1 MKRFIYILSALW
13 IITACETQVDPN
25 LSEPA
30 NIVVIDAWLTNQG
43 TTQHI
48 NVTRS
53 QAYFEN
59 TTPPKIPGAVVT
71 VTDLTDPAQTPYVF
85 QETEERYT
93 WVSQDNNPLGIIGH
107 TYELE
112 VVIDGVTYTST
123 SVLND
128 VPAIDSISFRLEEG
142 NSFFDDLIFAEFF
155 ATDLEGPDDTYWIR
169 SWKNGQYLGEPDEIV
184 VAYDAAFSSDP
195 DNDNLPFIQPIRDA
209 PSPFETAHSGDFMS
223 PYYLPDTLLVRNDTI
238 FHRDG
243 FRFGVID
250 GEIILVDEEN
260 EVISEDIAEISLDS
274 DQYTFRNDTLFVAGD
289 SVYVEIH
296 SISNDAWFFLNQ
308 VIIETTRTGGFG
320 ALFAT
325 PLANVSTNIVPETP
339 ENRVAG
345 FFNIAA
351 VSGEGRR
358 LNTEEEIRVLF

>member
-1 MKRFIYILSALW
+1 MKKFIYLLASLW
-13 IITACETQVDPN
+13 LFTGCETQVNPN

-43 TTQHI
+43 NTQHI

-53 QAYFEN
+53 QAYFEDE
-59 TTPPKIPGAVVT
+59 TPPKIPGAVVT
-71 VTDLTDPAQTPYVF
+71 ISDLTDPGLAPYEF
-85 QETEERYT
+85 QETDERYT
-93 WVSQDNNPLGIIGH
+93 WNSTDGNPLGIIGH

-123 SVLND
+123 TTMED
-128 VPAIDSISFRLEEG
+128 VPAIDSVTFRLEEG

-155 ATDLEGPDDTYWIR
+155 ATDLEGVDDTYWIR
-169 SWKNGQYLGEPDEIV
+169 SWKNGQYLGEPDEIA
-184 VAYDAAFSSDP
+184 VAYDAAFGSDP

-209 PSPFETAHSGDFMS
+209 PNPFEQAHSGDFIS
-223 PYYLPDTLLVRNDTI
+223 PYLLPDTLLITNDTI
-238 FHRDG
+238 FHREG
-243 FRFGVID
+243 GIFGVLD
-250 GEIILVDEEN
+250 GERILIDEEN
-260 EVISEDIAEISLDS
+260 EVVSEDIDEISLENE
-274 DQYTFRNDTLFVAGD
+274 QYRISNDTLFVAGD

-325 PLANVSTNIVPETP
+325 PLANVSTNIIPETP

-345 FFNIAA
+345 FFNMAA

-358 LNTEEEIRVLF
+358 LNSEEDVRVLF

>member
-1 MKRFIYILSALW
+1 MKKFIYLLAALW
-13 IITACETQVDPN
+13 IFTGCETEVNPN

-30 NIVVIDAWLTNQG
+30 NIVVVDAWLTNQG
-43 TTQHI
+43 LTQHI

-59 TTPPKIPGAVVT
+59 EAPPKIADAVVT
-71 VTDLTDPAQTPYVF
+71 VTDLTDPGIAPYVF

-93 WVSQDNNPLGIIGH
+93 WHSTDGNPLGIVGH

-112 VVIDGVTYTST
+112 VVVDGVTYMSRTT
-123 SVLND
+123 MND
-128 VPAIDSISFRLEEG
+128 VPEIDSLTFRLEEG
-142 NSFFDDLIFAEFF
+142 NSFFDDLIIAEFF
-155 ATDLEGPDDTYWIR
+155 ATDLEGVDDTYWIR

-184 VAYDAAFSSDP
+184 VAYDAAFGADP
-195 DNDNLPFIQPIRDA
+195 DNDNLLFIQPIRDA
-209 PSPFETAHSGDFMS
+209 PNPFESAHSGDLLS
-223 PYYLPDTLLVRNDTI
+223 PYMLPDTFLISRDTI
-238 FHRDG
+238 FDRSG
-243 FRFGVID
+243 SIYGIIS
-250 GEIILVDEEN
+250 EEMILVDDEN
-260 EVISEDIAEISLDS
+260 EYVSEDIDVIPLEDER
-274 DQYTFRNDTLFVAGD
+274 YTLRNDTLFVAGD

-296 SISNDAWFFLNQ
+296 AISNDAWFFMNQ

-351 VSGEGRR
+351 VSSAGRR
-358 LNTEEEIRVLF
+358 LNEEEEIRALF